1 MATNTQSLVDLE
13 RRLTL
18 TSPPIQGERVR
29 ELQLMLRH
37 NPFGTFEPGRDDG
50 VYDELTAS
58 ATRRAWYWMGCPDEQ
73 IGEHTDGTLFD
84 LLAGVKELPSAW
96 SETRAGRLR
105 RAEETMLWDA
115 ALTVA
120 REQLG
125 KREDGVGSKR
135 TPYTLWYGVLCPY
148 SVVFAAFCYAQ
159 AGSTAF
165 QPGSRY
171 AYAPYMLDDARRGL
185 NFLSLA
191 LEPLRGDLALIDGDG
206 DGIPDRVAF
215 FDGFELEHEP
225 ETFDAIEGD
234 VGREGDVTGAGA
246 VARTRRE
253 QSQVIAFVHV
263 RA

>member
-1 MATNTQSLVDLE
+1 MATKAQALSDLE

-29 ELQLMLRH
+29 KLQLMLRH
-37 NPFGTFEPGRDDG
+37 NPFGTFDPGRDDG
-50 VYDELTAS
+50 VYDELTAA
-58 ATRRAWYWMGCPDEQ
+58 ATRRAWYWMGCPEEQ
-73 IGEHTDGTLFD
+73 IGEHTDGRLFD
-84 LLAGVKELPSAW
+84 FLAGVKELPASWNAM
-96 SETRAGRLR
+96 RRGRLK
-105 RAEETMLWDA
+105 RAEETILWDA
-115 ALTVA
+115 ALSIA

-125 KREDGVGSKR
+125 KREDGFDSKR

-159 AGSTAF
+159 AGSSAF

-171 AYAPYMLDDARRGL
+171 AYAPYMFDDARRGL

-191 LEPLRGDLALIDGDG
+191 PEPLRGDLALLDADGDG
-206 DGIPDRVAF
+206 VPDRVAF
-215 FDGFELEHEP
+215 FDGFEGEDDKDV
-225 ETFDAIEGD
+225 FDAIEGD
-234 VGREGDVTGAGA
+234 VGMEGDPGGAGA
-246 VARTRRE
+246 VARTKRE

>member
-1 MATNTQSLVDLE
+1 MASKTQSLGELE

-18 TSPPIQGERVR
+18 TSPPMRGGQVR

-50 VYDELTAS
+50 VYDEQTAA
-58 ATRRAWYWMGCPDEQ
+58 ATRRAWYWIGCPEQ
-73 IGEHTDGTLFD
+73 KIGEHADGRLFD
-84 LLAGVKELPSAW
+84 LLAGRQELQAAW
-96 SETRAGRLR
+96 KATRSRRLR

-115 ALTVA
+115 ALSIA

-125 KREDGVGSKR
+125 RREDGFDSKR
-135 TPYTLWYGVLCPY
+135 TPYTLWYGVLCPF

-159 AGSTAF
+159 AGSSAF

-171 AYAPYMLDDARRGL
+171 AYAPYLFDDARRGL

-191 LEPLRGDLALIDGDG
+191 SEPLRGDLALLDADGDG
-206 DGIPDRVAF
+206 VPDRVAF
-215 FDGFELEHEP
+215 FDGFEREHGQDV
-225 ETFDAIEGD
+225 FDAIEGD
-234 VGREGDVTGAGA
+234 VGIEGEPSGAGA
-246 VARTRRE
+246 VARTKRE
-253 QSQVIAFVHV
+253 LAQVIAFVHV